1 MDVITNASD
10 VYSTDYFTDRCLHII
25 AQHNTSQPL
34 FLYMPYQAVHA
45 NLLTRP
51 ESPPKY
57 TDMFSHILSADRR
70 EFAAIAYTMDASI
83 GAVMEALHNK
93 HMLDNC
99 IVIFVSD
106 NGADPQLGSGN
117 NGLNRPLRG
126 SRRELYEGGIRV
138 PALLWSPLLN
148 KSGYVSD
155 ALIHVT
161 DLLPTVL
168 DAIDGTGIEDQKNAY
183 GMSQWSTLST
193 NGRPVRWE
201 IHHNVDPLWNQSA
214 IRWYDWK
221 LVQSSEPV
229 FFGKTLAQMDY
240 NNGHIGV
247 NNAHNFP
254 ALQSTDRL
262 KCKTYDILRQMNRKP
277 DYNVLKGS
285 AIECS
290 TKPLTQTPAKCL
302 NEFCLFNIRDD
313 PCEQHDLIG
322 EIEAE
327 FVAILLERLR
337 QFNRTSVPPLT
348 LVPLDPVASDP
359 ALYNYTYV
367 NWLDYKLINSGHRAV
382 FAVDSVWS
390 GKLTAYGIEEI
401 VLAKTDPPIHRPN
414 DPSEA
419 TREMMASVMLSD
431 ASALQ
436 KAIIRAK
443 NSDLWI
449 KYAIKMDKQ
458 LERLMPD
465 IRPDVIVVDQLIAL
479 PAVELSGIPCVWCWS
494 AGILEMMDNER
505 APPRQSDVQR
515 LCGRPG
521 CEPLPEYYFHNPS
534 HYLNICSYPLEL
546 DYQDIRPFGRNYIG
560 FDHFMRTE
568 RHLTFAVPPELAAKP
583 GKLVYFSF
591 GTIASIDVSNMRR
604 LLAILAKSPHRFI
617 VSKGPLHM
625 DYTLADN
632 MWGEESVPQIQVLPL
647 VDLVLTHGAINT
659 ITESLYF
666 GKPMIAMPVFGE
678 QYDNAQRLQDKGF
691 GLRLD
696 AYKCSEEELLA
707 AIETLLSDRRLAE
720 RLAEVSRRIHTD
732 NSLAKVSQLF
742 EDFVQNRHKYI

>member
-25 AQHNTSQPL
+25 DQHNASQPL
-34 FLYMPYQAVHA
+34 FLYVPYQAVHA
-45 NLLTRP
+45 SVFTRP

-57 TDMFSHILSADRR
+57 TDIFSHILSADRR
-70 EFAAIAYTMDASI
+70 QFAAIAYTMDASI

-106 NGADPQLGSGN
+106 NGADPQLGSGT

-168 DAIDGTGIEDQKNAY
+168 DAIDGTGIEDEKNVY

-201 IHHNVDPLWNQSA
+201 IHHNVDPVWNQSA

-221 LVQSSEPV
+221 LIQSSEPV
-229 FFGKTLAQMDY
+229 FFGKTLAQINY

-262 KCKTYDILRQMNRKP
+262 KCKTYDILRRMNRKP
-277 DYNVLKGS
+277 DYNVLKES

-322 EIEAE
+322 EIETE
-327 FVAILLERLR
+327 FVAILWERLR

-359 ALYNYTYV
+359 VLYNYIYV
-367 NWLDYKLINSGHRAV
+367 NWLDYKVMS
-382 FAVDSVWS
+382 DSHVTS
-390 GKLTAYGIEEI
+390 DKIE
-401 VLAKTDPPIHRPN
+401 L
-414 DPSEA
+414 
-419 TREMMASVMLSD
+419 
-431 ASALQ
+431 
-436 KAIIRAK
+436 
-443 NSDLWI
+443 
-449 KYAIKMDKQ
+449 
-458 LERLMPD
+458 
-465 IRPDVIVVDQLIAL
+465 
-479 PAVELSGIPCVWCWS
+479 
-494 AGILEMMDNER
+494 
-505 APPRQSDVQR
+505 
-515 LCGRPG
+515 
-521 CEPLPEYYFHNPS
+521 
-534 HYLNICSYPLEL
+534 
-546 DYQDIRPFGRNYIG
+546 
-560 FDHFMRTE
+560 
-568 RHLTFAVPPELAAKP
+568 
-583 GKLVYFSF
+583 
-591 GTIASIDVSNMRR
+591 
-604 LLAILAKSPHRFI
+604 
-617 VSKGPLHM
+617 
-625 DYTLADN
+625 
-632 MWGEESVPQIQVLPL
+632 
-647 VDLVLTHGAINT
+647 
-659 ITESLYF
+659 
-666 GKPMIAMPVFGE
+666 
-678 QYDNAQRLQDKGF
+678 
-691 GLRLD
+691 
-696 AYKCSEEELLA
+696 
-707 AIETLLSDRRLAE
+707 
-720 RLAEVSRRIHTD
+720 
-732 NSLAKVSQLF
+732 
-742 EDFVQNRHKYI
+742 